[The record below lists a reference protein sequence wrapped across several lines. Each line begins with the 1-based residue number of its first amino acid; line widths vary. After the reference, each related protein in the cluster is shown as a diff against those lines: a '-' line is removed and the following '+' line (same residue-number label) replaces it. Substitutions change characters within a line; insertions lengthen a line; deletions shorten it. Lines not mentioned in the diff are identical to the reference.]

1 MVDMSVHYRRAMSGC
16 GSPGATVV
24 LVKMVVRG
32 RSVPCPL
39 PLEFISSPTP
49 GTTTD
54 HDNDSSK
61 IHNKQTNKQTNGRVN
76 YKKHIQ
82 REQSVVGKLGN

>member
-49 GTTTD
+49 
-54 HDNDSSK
+54 
-61 IHNKQTNKQTNGRVN
+61 
-76 YKKHIQ
+76 
-82 REQSVVGKLGN
+82 